1 MPLKGAPLS
10 RLIASRE
17 LIFFSFFFTEN
28 YYQFRG
34 RDYRTFN
41 AILIIFQVSFN
52 PFQSFPKVETFTEE
66 NLVKVSLIRSDI
78 FKFQLSCCCAFFII

>member
-17 LIFFSFFFTEN
+17 LIFFSFFFFTEN

-78 FKFQLSCCCAFFII
+78 FKF